1 MKIGVIAANGKSGKL
16 ITEEAVNRG
25 LDVTAIVRKE
35 NKTVAPQSIIKDIF
49 DLTTEDLAP
58 FDVIVDAFGEFR
70 EDKLHLHQDTIQ
82 HLSDILAH
90 TNTRLIVVGGAGSLY
105 VDDQLETQLYNTADF
120 PEAFKPLA
128 TSQGK
133 ALDELRKRDDVRWT
147 FISPAAEFIADG
159 KRTGDYILAGEQF
172 TLNSKGESKIS
183 YADYAI
189 ALIDE
194 ATEGTHIQERISVV
208 SK

>member
-49 DLTTEDLAP
+49 DLTTEDLTP
-58 FDVIVDAFGEFR
+58 FDVVVDAFGEFR

-133 ALDELRKRDDVRWT
+133 ALEELRKRDDVRWT

>member
-49 DLTTEDLAP
+49 DLTTEDLTP
-58 FDVIVDAFGEFR
+58 FDVVVDAFGEFR

-105 VDDQLETQLYNTADF
+105 VDNQLETQLYDTADF

-133 ALDELRKRDDVRWT
+133 ALEELRKRDDVRWT

>member
-58 FDVIVDAFGEFR
+58 FDVVVDAFGEFR
-70 EDKLHLHQDTIQ
+70 EEKLHLHQDTIQ

>member
-49 DLTTEDLAP
+49 DLTTEDLTP
-58 FDVIVDAFGEFR
+58 FDVVVDAFGEFR

-105 VDDQLETQLYNTADF
+105 VDDQLETQLYDTADF

>member
-16 ITEEAVNRG
+16 IIEEAVNRG

-49 DLTTEDLAP
+49 DLTTEDLTP
-58 FDVIVDAFGEFR
+58 FDVVIDAFGEFR
-70 EDKLHLHQDTIQ
+70 EEKLHLHQDTIQ

-105 VDDQLETQLYNTADF
+105 VDDQLETQLYDTADF

-133 ALDELRKRDDVRWT
+133 ALDKLRKRDDVRWT
-147 FISPAAEFIADG
+147 YISPAAEFIADG

-194 ATEGTHIQERISVV
+194 ATEGKHIQERISVV

>member
-58 FDVIVDAFGEFR
+58 FDVVVDAFGEFR
-70 EDKLHLHQDTIQ
+70 EDKLYLHQDTIQ

>member
-1 MKIGVIAANGKSGKL
+1 MKIGVIAANGKLGKL

-58 FDVIVDAFGEFR
+58 FDVVVDAFGEFR

>member
-49 DLTTEDLAP
+49 DLTTEDLTP
-58 FDVIVDAFGEFR
+58 FDVVVDAFGEFR

-128 TSQGK
+128 TTQGK

-147 FISPAAEFIADG
+147 FISPAAEFIAEG

>member
-49 DLTTEDLAP
+49 DLTTEDLTP
-58 FDVIVDAFGEFR
+58 FDIVVDAFGEFR

-133 ALDELRKRDDVRWT
+133 ALEELRKRDDVRWT

>member
-49 DLTTEDLAP
+49 DLTTEDLTP
-58 FDVIVDAFGEFR
+58 FDVVVDAFGEFR
-70 EDKLHLHQDTIQ
+70 EDKLHLHQDKIQ

-105 VDDQLETQLYNTADF
+105 VDDQLETQLYDTADF

-133 ALDELRKRDDVRWT
+133 ALEELRKRDDVRWT

>member
-49 DLTTEDLAP
+49 DLTTEDLTP
-58 FDVIVDAFGEFR
+58 FDIVVDAFGEFR

>member
-49 DLTTEDLAP
+49 DLTTEDLTS
-58 FDVIVDAFGEFR
+58 FDVVVDAFGEFR

>member
-58 FDVIVDAFGEFR
+58 FDVVVDAFGEFR

-189 ALIDE
+189 GLIDE

>member
-1 MKIGVIAANGKSGKL
+1 MKIGVIAANGKSGKF

-35 NKTVAPQSIIKDIF
+35 NKSVAPQSIIKDIF
-49 DLTTEDLAP
+49 DLTTEDLTP
-58 FDVIVDAFGEFR
+58 FDVVVDAFGEFR

-105 VDDQLETQLYNTADF
+105 VDNQLETQLYDTADF

-133 ALDELRKRDDVRWT
+133 ALEELRKRDDVRWT

>member
-58 FDVIVDAFGEFR
+58 FDVVVDAFGEFR
-70 EDKLHLHQDTIQ
+70 EEKLHLHQDTIQ
-82 HLSDILAH
+82 HLSNISAH

-105 VDDQLETQLYNTADF
+105 VDDQLETQLYNTVDF

-133 ALDELRKRDDVRWT
+133 ALEELRKRDDVRWT

>member
-58 FDVIVDAFGEFR
+58 FDVVVDAFGEFR

>member
-35 NKTVAPQSIIKDIF
+35 NKSVAPQSIIKDIF
-49 DLTTEDLAP
+49 DLTTEDLTP
-58 FDVIVDAFGEFR
+58 FDVVVDAFGEFR

-105 VDDQLETQLYNTADF
+105 VDNQLETQLYDTADF

-133 ALDELRKRDDVRWT
+133 ALDKLRKRDDVRWT

>member
-49 DLTTEDLAP
+49 DLTTEDLTS
-58 FDVIVDAFGEFR
+58 FDVVVDAFGEFR

-105 VDDQLETQLYNTADF
+105 VDDQLETQLYDTADF

>member
-49 DLTTEDLAP
+49 DLTTEDLTP
-58 FDVIVDAFGEFR
+58 FDVVVDAFGEFR

-105 VDDQLETQLYNTADF
+105 VDDQLETQLYDTADF

-133 ALDELRKRDDVRWT
+133 ALEELRKRDDVRWT

>member
-35 NKTVAPQSIIKDIF
+35 NKSVAPQSIIKDIF
-49 DLTTEDLAP
+49 DLTTEDLTP
-58 FDVIVDAFGEFR
+58 FDVVVDAFGEFR

>member
-35 NKTVAPQSIIKDIF
+35 NKSVAPQSIIKDIF
-49 DLTTEDLAP
+49 DLTTEDLTS
-58 FDVIVDAFGEFR
+58 FDVVVDAFGEFR

-105 VDDQLETQLYNTADF
+105 VDNQLETQLYNTADF

>member
-49 DLTTEDLAP
+49 DLTTEDLTP
-58 FDVIVDAFGEFR
+58 FDIVVHAFGEFR

-133 ALDELRKRDDVRWT
+133 ALEELRKRDDVRWT

>member
-35 NKTVAPQSIIKDIF
+35 NKSVAPQSIIKDIF
-49 DLTTEDLAP
+49 DLTTEDLTS
-58 FDVIVDAFGEFR
+58 FDVVVDAFGEFR

-105 VDDQLETQLYNTADF
+105 VDNQLETQLYDTADF

>member
-49 DLTTEDLAP
+49 DLTTEDLTP
-58 FDVIVDAFGEFR
+58 FDVVVDAFGEFR

-105 VDDQLETQLYNTADF
+105 VDDQLETQLYDTADF

-133 ALDELRKRDDVRWT
+133 ALEELRKRDDVRWT

-189 ALIDE
+189 ALIDK

>member
-35 NKTVAPQSIIKDIF
+35 NKTVASQSIIKDIF
-49 DLTTEDLAP
+49 DLTTEDLTP
-58 FDVIVDAFGEFR
+58 FDVVVDAFGEFR

-147 FISPAAEFIADG
+147 FISPAAEFIAEG

>member
-49 DLTTEDLAP
+49 DLTTEDLTP
-58 FDVIVDAFGEFR
+58 FDVVVDAFGEFR

>member
-1 MKIGVIAANGKSGKL
+1 MNEALYIHTLHNGNNITTIYFLLLLLHSEIKL
-16 ITEEAVNRG
+16 T
-25 LDVTAIVRKE
+25 
-35 NKTVAPQSIIKDIF
+35 
-49 DLTTEDLAP
+49 P
-58 FDVIVDAFGEFR
+58 FDVVVDAFGEFR

-147 FISPAAEFIADG
+147 FISPAAEFIAEG

>member
-35 NKTVAPQSIIKDIF
+35 NKSVAPQSIIKDIF
-49 DLTTEDLAP
+49 DLTTEDLTP
-58 FDVIVDAFGEFR
+58 FDVVVDAFGEFR

-133 ALDELRKRDDVRWT
+133 ALEELRKRDDVRWT